1 MTLAAITALEME
13 ERCQRGLSSWR
24 QSGTPRRRDDS
35 LQIQLSFLFLR
46 IKRFRREG
54 FVYLH
59 LSNFFPSPQGPKAV
73 FFFFFFF
80 SLYIFCFFFNT
91 CQLLAENK
99 TEQGASLLKEFV
111 LMELVAVNYKNH
123 GCAGS
128 RLTGSRLQSKIL
140 LLTDKKA
147 LTIVTAFMFC
157 C

>member
-54 FVYLH
+54 FLYLH
-59 LSNFFPSPQGPKAV
+59 LSNFFPPPQGPKAV
-73 FFFFFFF
+73 FFFLVFIYFLFLF
-80 SLYIFCFFFNT
+80 YT

-99 TEQGASLLKEFV
+99 TEQDASLLREFV

-128 RLTGSRLQSKIL
+128 RITGSRLQSKIL

-147 LTIVTAFMFC
+147 LTILTAFVFC